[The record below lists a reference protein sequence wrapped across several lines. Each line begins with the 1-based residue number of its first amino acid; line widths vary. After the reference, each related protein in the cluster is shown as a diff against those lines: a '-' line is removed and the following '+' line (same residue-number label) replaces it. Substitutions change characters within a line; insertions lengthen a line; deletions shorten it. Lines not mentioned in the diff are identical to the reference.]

1 MIREKRVFAE
11 AGYGFADRI
20 GDAPDENH
28 FTMSRAD
35 YRGYNSA
42 LLEVKAEIPVNT
54 FAGKLGHES
63 LTFGAQCC
71 DTES

>member
-1 MIREKRVFAE
+1 VIREKRVFSGAE
-11 AGYGFADRI
+11 YTFADRI

-35 YRGYNSA
+35 EWGYNGA
-42 LLEVKAEIPVNT
+42 LLEVKKEIPNNT
-54 FAGKLGHES
+54 FAGKLGHEN

>member
-1 MIREKRVFAE
+1 MIREKRVFSGAE
-11 AGYGFADRI
+11 YTFADRI

-35 YRGYNSA
+35 EWGYNGA
-42 LLEVKAEIPVNT
+42 LLEVKKEIPNNT
-54 FAGKLGHES
+54 FAGKLGHEN

>member
-1 MIREKRVFAE
+1 MREKRVFAG
-11 AGYGFADRI
+11 AGYTLADRI
-20 GDAPDENH
+20 GDAPAENH

-35 YRGYNSA
+35 DWGYNSA
-42 LLEVKAEIPVNT
+42 LLEVKKEVPVNT
-54 FAGKLGHES
+54 FTGKLGHKN

>member
-1 MIREKRVFAE
+1 VTREKRVFSG
-11 AGYGFADRI
+11 AGYTFADRI
-20 GDAPDENH
+20 EDAPDENH

-35 YRGYNSA
+35 DWGYNGA
-42 LLEVKAEIPVNT
+42 LLGVKKEIPVNT
-54 FAGKLGHES
+54 FAGKLDHEN

>member
-1 MIREKRVFAE
+1 MIREKRVFSGAE
-11 AGYGFADRI
+11 YTFADRI

-35 YRGYNSA
+35 EWGYNGA
-42 LLEVKAEIPVNT
+42 LLEVKAEIPNNT
-54 FAGKLGHES
+54 FAGKLGHEN